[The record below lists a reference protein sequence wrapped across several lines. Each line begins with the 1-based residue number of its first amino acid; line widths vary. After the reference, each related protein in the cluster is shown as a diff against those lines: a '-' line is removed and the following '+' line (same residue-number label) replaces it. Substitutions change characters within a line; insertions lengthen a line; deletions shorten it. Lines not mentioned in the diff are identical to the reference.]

1 VPEPTLRT
9 ERLTLVPLA
18 DEHLEFEIELD
29 ADPEV
34 MRYLGP
40 TRTAEQVRDF
50 HRRRMAV
57 ADQVPGLR
65 FWVGLV
71 DGEPVGWWILEPP
84 SRPDQGPVEGQAELG
99 YRLLRRHWRK
109 GYASEGSRELL
120 RYGFVD
126 LGLRRIF
133 AETMAINTGS
143 RAVMASIGMTYVRT
157 FHLEFPDPVPGAEHG
172 DVEYAITREQWL
184 ALQT

>member
-1 VPEPTLRT
+1 MPEPTLRT

-18 DEHLEFEIELD
+18 DEHLDFEIELD

-50 HRRRMAV
+50 HRRRMAMGE
-57 ADQVPGLR
+57 QVPGLC
-65 FWVGLV
+65 FWVGIA
-71 DGEPVGWWILEPP
+71 DEEPVGWWMLEPP

-109 GYASEGSRELL
+109 GYASEASRELL
-120 RYGFVD
+120 RYGFEV
-126 LGLRRIF
+126 LGLQRIF
-133 AETMAINTGS
+133 AETMTVNEGS
-143 RAVMASIGMTYVRT
+143 RAVMASIGMTYIRT
-157 FHLEFPDPVPGAEHG
+157 FDPPVDYPVPGTEHG
-172 DVEYAITREQWL
+172 DVEYAITREQWHTP
-184 ALQT
+184 QT